1 MALYAII
8 NADDKSHTYLFH
20 HTMPP
25 AAYQFT
31 YLALFQDILLGL
43 AGMILVL
50 IFHGTSINTV
60 LMRFERMTADNLTNK
75 DYRWV
80 FIHFYGSFS
89 LIALIHIAEVLI
101 WAALIYQLNLLH
113 TAIDA
118 ILFAGS
124 CYTTL
129 GFVEDVLPNGYKTLA
144 FFISFSGLFSL
155 AWTTSIMI
163 SMTNTYRE
171 TWKLRRQIHESKKE
185 SDS

>member
-8 NADDKSHTYLFH
+8 NADDESHIFLSRH
-20 HTMPP
+20 MMPP
-25 AAYQFT
+25 STYQFT
-31 YLALFQDILLGL
+31 YLALFQDILLGV

-50 IFHGTSINTV
+50 IFHGISINTV
-60 LMRFERMTADNLTNK
+60 LMRFERMTAANLTNK

-80 FIHFYGSFS
+80 FVHFYGSFS

-113 TAIDA
+113 NVIDA

-163 SMTNTYRE
+163 SMTNAYRE
-171 TWKLRRQIHESKKE
+171 TWSLKHQLRKTKK
-185 SDS
+185 S